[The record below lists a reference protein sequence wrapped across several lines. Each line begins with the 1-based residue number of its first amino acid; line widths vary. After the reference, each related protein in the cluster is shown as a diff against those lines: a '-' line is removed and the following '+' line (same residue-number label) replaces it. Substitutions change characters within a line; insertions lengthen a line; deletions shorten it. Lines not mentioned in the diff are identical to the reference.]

1 MNPLIENLFDHLG
14 DGVIV
19 IADDQRVKFSNRAAQ
34 DLMNALP
41 GARLGNQII
50 GSLLNEVAG
59 GHVRLPIEL
68 PANFDSLNRSDK
80 LRTWLM
86 HSPVKNE
93 FVIIVRDFSQQE
105 QASKALGNL
114 RLLLNNA
121 CRDKLDHF
129 LVTMQAILAETRSAG
144 YAMPELETLAGE
156 SVKHGKSLLD
166 ALQLLFD
173 WAHIEK
179 NADVIG
185 SDRVHPIELLEIVLD
200 DLRPLARENHI
211 ALSVDTKS
219 CAPTVLYGSR
229 VWFIRSI
236 SEFVRFAILN
246 SREFSQLEIS
256 LQKNKSSFQIVIR
269 NPELSIQA
277 SHRGLLAQHGYSTD
291 DTDFSTL
298 SLLLSK
304 LIVEA
309 YGGSAGLMFV
319 SGAEQLFLQFPLS
332 APGARLRNATQEQC
346 ELLAQDIANLMK
358 RGAHPS
364 FNPNS

>member
-1 MNPLIENLFDHLG
+1 MNPLIANLFDHLG

-19 IADDQRVKFSNRAAQ
+19 IAEDQRVKFSNRAAQ
-34 DLMNALP
+34 ELMNALP
-41 GARLGNQII
+41 GARLDNQII
-50 GSLLNEVAG
+50 GASLHEVAG
-59 GHVRLPIEL
+59 GRLQLPIEL
-68 PANFDSLNRSDK
+68 PANFHSLNRSNQ
-80 LRTWLM
+80 LRSWLM

-93 FVIIVRDFSQQE
+93 FLLIVRDFSQQE
-105 QASKALGNL
+105 QAIKALGNL
-114 RLLLNNA
+114 RLLLNNT

-129 LVTMQAILAETRSAG
+129 LVTMQAILAETRTAG

-211 ALSVDTKS
+211 ALSVDTKNCGS
-219 CAPTVLYGSR
+219 TVLYGSR

-269 NPELSIQA
+269 NPALNIQA

-309 YGGSAGLMFV
+309 YGGSAGLIFAA
-319 SGAEQLFLQFPLS
+319 GAEQLFLQFPLS
-332 APGARLRNATQEQC
+332 ATGARLRNATQEQC

-364 FNPNS
+364 FNPNY

>member
-19 IADDQRVKFSNRAAQ
+19 MAEDQRVKFSNRAAQ

-41 GARLGNQII
+41 GSRLDNQII
-50 GSLLNEVAG
+50 GSSLQEVAG
-59 GHVRLPIEL
+59 GRLRLPIEL
-68 PANFDSLNRSDK
+68 PANSDISNHSDK

-86 HSPVKNE
+86 HSPVKKE
-93 FVIIVRDFSQQE
+93 YVIIVRDFSRQD
-105 QASKALGNL
+105 QAGKALDNL

-121 CRDKLDHF
+121 CRSKLDHF
-129 LVTMQAILAETRSAG
+129 LVTMHAILAETRSVG
-144 YAMPELETLAGE
+144 YAMPEFETLAGE
-156 SVKHGKSLLD
+156 SIKHGKGLLD

-185 SDRVHPIELLEIVLD
+185 SDRISPIELLEIAMD

-211 ALSVDTKS
+211 ELSVDTS
-219 CAPTVLYGSR
+219 RCSTTVLYGSR
-229 VWFIRSI
+229 VWFIRAI

-246 SREFSQLEIS
+246 SRKFSHLKTT
-256 LQKNKSSFQIVIR
+256 LQKNKSSFQIMIR
-269 NPELSIQA
+269 NPELNIRT
-277 SHRGLLAQHGYSTD
+277 SHRGLLAQHGYSAD
-291 DTDFSTL
+291 DTEFSTL

-309 YGGSAGLMFV
+309 YGGSAGLMFA

-332 APGARLRNATQEQC
+332 APGERLRNTTQEQC

-358 RGAHPS
+358 HGAHPS
-364 FNPNS
+364 LNFNS